1 MEAGLARSPHLDLP
15 ENLSMPFC
23 VPVIV
28 SSTSSTSIGS
38 TPNGMNEMKKGAR
51 EGRKEGGKESSSG
64 SGQATT
70 GTLLDRGSKRQCRQ
84 TRPRTLEDLREAHK
98 LGQGDE
104 PLVRLH
110 ALHDLRASSACAR
123 ARACRVRLEGV
134 AKGLP
139 PRANLLGGVR
149 GRERLRKRRR
159 LESLEERRVDV
170 RRAHDRRL
178 DVCQPPPAS
187 STRQ

>member
-51 EGRKEGGKESSSG
+51 ERIRKWTG
-64 SGQATT
+64 SGRCQTVWFC
-70 GTLLDRGSKRQCRQ
+70 RGSKRQGHH
-84 TRPRTLEDLREAHK
+84 TRPRTLEDLREAHE

-110 ALHDLRASSACAR
+110 ALHDLQASSAR
-123 ARACRVRLEGV
+123 ARTSMQGQ
-134 AKGLP
+134 
-139 PRANLLGGVR
+139 
-149 GRERLRKRRR
+149 GRERGHGSTPAGEPVGRCT
-159 LESLEERRVDV
+159 
-170 RRAHDRRL
+170 RA
-178 DVCQPPPAS
+178 
-187 STRQ
+187 